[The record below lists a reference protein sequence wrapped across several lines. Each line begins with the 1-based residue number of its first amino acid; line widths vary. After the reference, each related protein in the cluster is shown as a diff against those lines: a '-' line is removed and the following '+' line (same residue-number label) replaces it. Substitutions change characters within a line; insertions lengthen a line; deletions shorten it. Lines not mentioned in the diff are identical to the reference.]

1 MPPASVWPR
10 VVAGSLV
17 VAAGLLAGLVAAGSW
32 PLQLAV
38 GTTVAA
44 LAVGG
49 CTIVLWPA
57 RRELRHRRALAAA
70 EDRFLATIGDG
81 RPQEAVAAAVEDLLP
96 HGRLV
101 AVHLEGDP
109 PDADGLS
116 AVLVADALSTGLP
129 AVLPDGTTGRET
141 ARRVALPIAVAG
153 RRTGAVV
160 LRLPGGSDTVVA
172 ADVADVQRL
181 LQRVGPLLAT
191 TATAGSP
198 PPPPPDADPDGDLR
212 ELVAR
217 GAHDLRT
224 PLNTLAGMVDTLVRH
239 GDELPPET
247 RDEMHAALQRS
258 TRRVAGWITMLLD
271 GAVDE
276 GARAPD
282 RVPTPLQP
290 LLEEAVTVTQAATV
304 GLHVEVPT
312 TDLYV
317 FADPGSV
324 IRVVSNLLANA
335 GHHGGAGG
343 RVEVAARAR
352 GREVEVSVRDHGAG
366 WGQAAP
372 GGSSDGGSHRSGF
385 GLGLASVRAQVT
397 DWGGEVVLDET
408 PGGGAT
414 VRFTLPRAH
423 AGAGATSAD
432 GASSGSGGAGDGRG
446 TTGASGEPGATDG
459 ENWTIAGRES
469 LLRGMHRTP

>member
-1 MPPASVWPR
+1 MPPVPAWPR
-10 VVAGSLV
+10 VVAGTLV

-32 PLQLAV
+32 PMQLAV

-44 LAVGG
+44 LAGVVG
-49 CTIVLWPA
+49 TIVLWPA
-57 RRELRHRRALAAA
+57 RGELRDLRTCATA
-70 EDRFLATIGDG
+70 EDRFLATITDG
-81 RPQEAVAAAVEDLLP
+81 SPQEAVAAAVEVLVP

-109 PDADGLS
+109 PGVDGLS
-116 AVLVADALSTGLP
+116 AVLVDDALSTGLP

-141 ARRVALPIAVAG
+141 AHRVALPIAVEG

-160 LRLPGGSDTVVA
+160 LRLPGGSDAVVA
-172 ADVADVQRL
+172 GDTADVQRL
-181 LQRVGPLLAT
+181 LQRLGPLLAST
-191 TATAGSP
+191 TAVSRP
-198 PPPPPDADPDGDLR
+198 PPPPAADPDGDLR

-247 RDEMHAALQRS
+247 RDQLHAALQRS

-276 GARAPD
+276 GARTAD

-304 GLHVEVPT
+304 GLDVEVPT

-324 IRVVSNLLANA
+324 VRVVGNLLANA

-352 GREVEVSVRDHGAG
+352 GREVEISVRDHGAG

-372 GGSSDGGSHRSGF
+372 GGSSDSGSHRSGF

-432 GASSGSGGAGDGRG
+432 GASSGNGGTGGGRG
-446 TTGASGEPGATDG
+446 ATGEPGATDG
-459 ENWTIAGRES
+459 GNWTIAGRES
-469 LLRGMHRTP
+469 LLRGRQRTHHTP